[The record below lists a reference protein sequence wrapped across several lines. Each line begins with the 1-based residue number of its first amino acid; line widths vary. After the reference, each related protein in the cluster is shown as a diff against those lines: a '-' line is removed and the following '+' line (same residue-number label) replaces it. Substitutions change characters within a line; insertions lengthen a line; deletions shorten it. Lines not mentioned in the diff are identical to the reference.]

1 MAFAEGANGNKTV
14 GLTTKALRLLRLV
27 SKNAKKLN
35 HVQPL
40 TFPRLKFGTSS
51 VVTYLAMRT
60 LYPPLAILFSLAT
73 VIGWP
78 EGRPFQ
84 VNAHSSSSSIH
95 SWLEVAPCTKSYYV
109 LVRNMYPFF
118 GRNCYQ
124 MAWRKV
130 TAEKGN
136 LWILDHRRTLLH
148 KRLLRGFYT
157 LCTYLKYYW

>member
-1 MAFAEGANGNKTV
+1 MTLAMAFVEGANGNTMV
-14 GLTTKALRLLRLV
+14 GLMMKALKLLRLV

-60 LYPPLAILFSLAT
+60 WFPPLAILFSLAT

-84 VNAHSSSSSIH
+84 VN
-95 SWLEVAPCTKSYYV
+95 T
-109 LVRNMYPFF
+109 
-118 GRNCYQ
+118 Q
-124 MAWRKV
+124 
-130 TAEKGN
+130 
-136 LWILDHRRTLLH
+136 
-148 KRLLRGFYT
+148 
-157 LCTYLKYYW
+157 